1 MGRTILGATLLV
13 LGGIFVVFI
22 ALMLLAALVGALG
35 NYSPKCREKLFGNQT
50 PRSS

>member
-22 ALMLLAALVGALG
+22 ALMLLAALVRPGAVALQR
-35 NYSPKCREKLFGNQT
+35 YS
-50 PRSS
+50 